1 MDKVKLGIIG
11 LGQRGYQIAE
21 TIANCVPEIDIV
33 AISDCFPERVQ
44 KTSDLV
50 KEKRGNVP
58 VVFED
63 YHDMLSSDDVE
74 AIFVATGWESHVGVS
89 IECMRAKKATAM
101 EVGGAYNLDEL
112 WELVDVWEE
121 TKTPFMFMENCCFGE
136 YELMVTNMVR
146 QGILGKISHCSGAYA
161 HDLRE
166 EIANVRE
173 RAHYRRQNYIDR
185 NCENYPTHDLG
196 PIAKILGVNRG
207 NRMTKLV
214 SVSSIAQGFHEYVVE
229 SPDADKSL
237 LDVKFNQ
244 GDIVNTLITCED
256 GRTIAL
262 KLDTALPRFYS
273 REFSVHGTKGLYSE
287 LAHAVFIEGCGN
299 HWDTRS
305 FLGND
310 QSFLDKYST
319 KMWQALTKEDRE
331 SGHGGMDLFEWKA
344 FAKALIN
351 GEEMPVD
358 VYDAASWMAITCLSE
373 ESIKKG
379 VQMDIP
385 DFTRGKYKD
394 RPLQD
399 VIDWDK
405 ERLDK

>member
-1 MDKVKLGIIG
+1 MEKVKLGIIG

-21 TIANCVPEIDIV
+21 TIANCVQEIDIV
-33 AISDCFPERVQ
+33 AVSDSFQDRVDQ
-44 KTSDLV
+44 TLNMI
-50 KEKRGNVP
+50 KEKRGCVA
-58 VVFED
+58 VQYKD
-63 YHDMLSSDDVE
+63 YHDMLLDDNVD
-74 AIFVATGWESHVGVS
+74 AVFVATGWESHVGVS
-89 IECMRAKKATAM
+89 IECMRANKATAM
-101 EVGGAYNLDEL
+101 EVGGAYNLEEL
-112 WELVDVWEE
+112 WELVNVWEE
-121 TKTPFMFMENCCFGE
+121 TKVPFMFMENCCFGE
-136 YELMVTNMVR
+136 YELMATNMVR
-146 QGILGKISHCSGAYA
+146 QGVLGKISHCSGAYA

-166 EIANVRE
+166 EIAKSRDKV
-173 RAHYRRQNYIDR
+173 HYRRQNYIDR
-185 NCENYPTHDLG
+185 NCENYPTHELG
-196 PIAKILGVNRG
+196 PIAKILGINRG

-229 SPDADKSL
+229 CDEADKSL
-237 LDVKFNQ
+237 LDVEFKQ

-310 QSFLDKYST
+310 TSFLDKYST
-319 KMWQALTKEDRE
+319 KMWQALTPEDRE
-331 SGHGGMDLFEWKA
+331 SGHGGMDLFELKA

-351 GEEMPVD
+351 NEDMPID

-373 ESIKKG
+373 ESIKNG
-379 VQMDIP
+379 VQMEIP
-385 DFTRGKYKD
+385 DFTRGKYKN
-394 RPLQD
+394 RPLKD
-399 VIDWDK
+399 VIDWEK
-405 ERLDK
+405 ERL